1 MTQVVTTRKARKKQS
16 RFEKLWARAVKLR
29 KSNEKLDSELAAL
42 IDRMHET
49 ILPKEIE
56 IAKEQTPLFQKLLQL
71 GQRKSLTHRERYTLD
86 EWIRSMLE
94 DFHQLNLVDDELRDH
109 VAHYDAYRMGI
120 KLEDESTPPYQQFME
135 KIQQAEQEERLEQER
150 EQQAMHEHID
160 SIREK
165 KISKATIE
173 VERVLDRTLGARPLV
188 TESAT
193 ADLWED
199 ELTSLQDES
208 LRQYDKHREA
218 LRKEL
223 MEDKLDK
230 IEKELKF
237 MSEDPW
243 DEDMDFPDL
252 DEILESVFGDHDFN
266 SDFTGGKSTHEKPA
280 HENLANG
287 RNDTALSNDTFQ
299 QLFRAAAAKLHPDRE
314 PDAEV
319 RLEKQKLMATLL
331 KARKNGDLLT
341 VLDLYETWVGEHE
354 GFSKKDQKSLEET
367 LQAWLNKLEEER
379 DELISSSPLHSRAY
393 HCFYRSSRK
402 STDKAFAEYLSDL
415 QDTSDLIE
423 DISADITSV
432 KKLKPWLASRY
443 DQMLENGIFF

>member
-208 LRQYDKHREA
+208 LRQYDKHR
-218 LRKEL
+218 
-223 MEDKLDK
+223 
-230 IEKELKF
+230 
-237 MSEDPW
+237 
-243 DEDMDFPDL
+243 
-252 DEILESVFGDHDFN
+252 
-266 SDFTGGKSTHEKPA
+266 
-280 HENLANG
+280 
-287 RNDTALSNDTFQ
+287 LS
-299 QLFRAAAAKLHPDRE
+299 
-314 PDAEV
+314 
-319 RLEKQKLMATLL
+319 
-331 KARKNGDLLT
+331 
-341 VLDLYETWVGEHE
+341 
-354 GFSKKDQKSLEET
+354 
-367 LQAWLNKLEEER
+367 
-379 DELISSSPLHSRAY
+379 LIH
-393 HCFYRSSRK
+393 
-402 STDKAFAEYLSDL
+402 
-415 QDTSDLIE
+415 I
-423 DISADITSV
+423 
-432 KKLKPWLASRY
+432 
-443 DQMLENGIFF
+443 